1 MRYWRRC
8 SPTSDPPPALRL
20 HRVRPLSPRPREERT
35 VPAAPKPGEQ
45 SAFAQPEMTSSL
57 RLAECGCPPIRRQAS
72 AGLASCGSTAAS
84 PPRTRTLPVS
94 STRARHLFAAAHRP
108 FDDPIKMRSV
118 CEPFVRL
125 PPVFDER
132 QTPAITVRGSRQRM
146 ACHDP
151 GGPKKTFRFRRGA
164 AGRPDR
170 SQKLCFDSNPLH
182 ERPVP
187 STWASSGVTL
197 RACAAVGQRWCH
209 FTHPLGL
216 ERPGLERPGWSA
228 AGGCVV
234 RTSESGRS
242 RALSA
247 GC

>member
-1 MRYWRRC
+1 
-8 SPTSDPPPALRL
+8 
-20 HRVRPLSPRPREERT
+20 
-35 VPAAPKPGEQ
+35 
-45 SAFAQPEMTSSL
+45 MTSSP

-94 STRARHLFAAAHRP
+94 STRARHSLAAAHRP

-132 QTPAITVRGSRQRM
+132 QTRPSPSADEGSEWR
-146 ACHDP
+146 ATTL
-151 GGPKKTFRFRRGA
+151 GGPKKPSGFAAELLADLIGVKNSALTQTPCTSGQCPPRGHRLGQA
-164 AGRPDR
+164 ARLRG
-170 SQKLCFDSNPLH
+170 SGQ
-182 ERPVP
+182 
-187 STWASSGVTL
+187 SS
-197 RACAAVGQRWCH
+197 CH
-209 FTHPLGL
+209 FTNPL
-216 ERPGLERPGWSA
+216 GLERPGWSA
-228 AGGCVV
+228 AGGRVV

>member
-1 MRYWRRC
+1 MRYRRRC
-8 SPTSDPPPALRL
+8 SPTPDPRPALRS
-20 HRVRPLSPRPREERT
+20 HRVRPPLLRPYEERIE
-35 VPAAPKPGEQ
+35 PAASKPGKHAAVAQ
-45 SAFAQPEMTSSL
+45 SEMTSSP

-84 PPRTRTLPVS
+84 PPRTRTLPAS

-108 FDDPIKMRSV
+108 PLGVDTMHSD

-132 QTPAITVRGSRQRM
+132 QTRPSPSADEGSEWR
-146 ACHDP
+146 ATTL
-151 GGPKKTFRFRRGA
+151 GGPKKPSGFAAELLADLIGVKNSALTQTPCTSGQCPPRGHRLGQA
-164 AGRPDR
+164 ARLRG
-170 SQKLCFDSNPLH
+170 SGQ
-182 ERPVP
+182 
-187 STWASSGVTL
+187 SS
-197 RACAAVGQRWCH
+197 CH
-209 FTHPLGL
+209 FTNPL
-216 ERPGLERPGWSA
+216 GLERPGWSA
-228 AGGCVV
+228 AGGRVV